1 MASFVITRK
10 LLFISRVDKCLNI
23 LNVRYESKNKYFKRI
38 EYSYYNVRDIKV
50 EKTLF
55 TNVSCLQLHF
65 KLLKVISY
73 SFRYSFLS

>member
-50 EKTLF
+50 KKHF
-55 TNVSCLQLHF
+55 LQMSVAYNFILN
-65 KLLKVISY
+65 Y
-73 SFRYSFLS
+73 